1 MIAADA
7 WGQLSPDGQ
16 GESTT
21 NPSRRSEPELRWH
34 ASPLTR
40 ALATCVG
47 VALAAALILA
57 RWQLI
62 AFVAP
67 LLGVLCSIGWQRNLP
82 KVYVHAEPDLQRCFE
97 GEQAQVTVWATAE
110 PGDIAVALALAG
122 VDGMALD
129 VTATS
134 EGRQTVTVA
143 ADRWGR
149 YPIRATVDVVAP
161 GGLLSGGAT
170 VDACEVFV
178 FPVAPPQSTAIP
190 KTELLDRLG
199 THLTRHI
206 GPGVEYA
213 DIRPYVPGDQLRA
226 VNWPVS
232 ARRGSLHITQ
242 RLTDR
247 AADVVVLFDTYAQPP
262 GPATEATERALRGA
276 VQVVQSAL
284 RGGDRAGVVT
294 LGGGR
299 PRWLGA
305 DIGRRQF
312 YRVLD
317 TLLDAGDEFEATT
330 GTLAPRAAMPPGA
343 IVVAFSTMLD
353 TQFALSLIDLRRRGH
368 TVVAVD
374 VLEGAPFTDVEDP
387 LFSRM
392 WAMQRSF
399 MYRDMGTI
407 GVDIVAWPSENT
419 VDQSMQLIP
428 ERRRAVRGRR

>member
-1 MIAADA
+1 VI
-7 WGQLSPDGQ
+7 
-16 GESTT
+16 ET
-21 NPSRRSEPELRWH
+21 RRTQPVLRWH
-34 ASPLTR
+34 ASPMTR
-40 ALATCVG
+40 AVATCAAV
-47 VALAAALILA
+47 VLTAALIGSW
-57 RWQLI
+57 WQLI

-67 LLGVLCSIGWQRNLP
+67 LLGVLCSIAWQRIVP
-82 KVYVHAEPDLQRCFE
+82 TVFVHAEPGLQRCFE
-97 GEQAQVTVWATAE
+97 GEQTHLSVWATAE
-110 PGDIAVALALAG
+110 PADVPVRLAISG
-122 VDGMALD
+122 VDGMRLD
-129 VTATS
+129 VDDTETV
-134 EGRQTVTVA
+134 GRKAITVEA
-143 ADRWGR
+143 ARWGR
-149 YPIRATVDVVAP
+149 YPVRVTVDVVAP
-161 GGLLSGGAT
+161 GGLLAGTAT
-170 VDACEVFV
+170 VDAADVFV
-178 FPVAPPQSTAIP
+178 FPLAPPQSTAIP

-213 DIRPYVPGDQLRA
+213 DIRPYVPGDQLRT

-247 AADVVVLFDTYAQPP
+247 AADVVVLIDTYAQPP

-284 RGGDRAGVVT
+284 RSGDRAGVVT

-317 TLLDAGDEFEATT
+317 TLLGAGDEFETST
-330 GTLAPRAAMPPGA
+330 GTLAPRAALPAGA

-353 TQFALSLIDLRRRGH
+353 TEFALSLIDLRKRGH

-374 VLEGAPFTDVEDP
+374 VLEGAPFEDRDAETMDP
-387 LFSRM
+387 LFTRM

-399 MYRDMGTI
+399 MYRDMSTI
-407 GVDIVAWPSENT
+407 GVDIVAWSGRTGAAQDSPPNT
-419 VDQSMQLIP
+419 LDQAMRLVP
-428 ERRRAVRGRR
+428 ERRRPVRSRR